1 MRPCE
6 FCGAAVDE
14 ATNICTG
21 CGAPQSTPGPAAAS
35 APTPHM
41 TAAQAVQQAVH
52 ADKPKGSVGCL
63 IGLAIVFWPAA
74 IVYYFLRRWK

>member
-1 MRPCE
+1 MRACE

-14 ATNICTG
+14 ATNTCSG
-21 CGAPQSTPGPAAAS
+21 CGAPQSTTGAAPAAAT
-35 APTPHM
+35 APM
-41 TAAQAVQQAVH
+41 NAAKAVQQAIQ

>member
-1 MRPCE
+1 MRACE

-21 CGAPQSTPGPAAAS
+21 CGAPQSTTGTTAAA
-35 APTPHM
+35 APPQM
-41 TAAQAVQQAVH
+41 TASQAVQQAIQ
-52 ADKPKGSVGCL
+52 ADKPKGSIGCL
-63 IGLAIVFWPAA
+63 VGLAIVFWPAA

>member
-1 MRPCE
+1 MRACE

-14 ATNICTG
+14 ATNTCTG
-21 CGAPQSTPGPAAAS
+21 CGAPQSTTGAAAS
-35 APTPHM
+35 AARPQM
-41 TAAQAVQQAVH
+41 TASQAVQQAIQD
-52 ADKPKGSVGCL
+52 DKPKGSIGCL

>member
-1 MRPCE
+1 
-6 FCGAAVDE
+6 
-14 ATNICTG
+14 
-21 CGAPQSTPGPAAAS
+21 
-35 APTPHM
+35 M

-63 IGLAIVFWPAA
+63 IGLAILFWPAA

>member
-1 MRPCE
+1 MRACE

-14 ATNICTG
+14 ATNTCTG
-21 CGAPQSTPGPAAAS
+21 CGAPQSTTASTAAAAS
-35 APTPHM
+35 PHM
-41 TAAQAVQQAVH
+41 TASQAVQQAIQ
-52 ADKPKGSVGCL
+52 ADKPKGSIGCL